1 MAEPGQQIQR
11 LEQAIR
17 DGRITNYWMRP
28 DGKVEIKDKQNR
40 WHVEGER
47 G

>member
-1 MAEPGQQIQR
+1 MADDKRVER
-11 LEQAIR
+11 LDQAIR
-17 DGRITNYWMRP
+17 DGKIANYWVRD

-47 G
+47 A